1 MKIGGIIAEYNPF
14 HNGHEYHIMQTRNIT
29 GADYVIKEKSSC
41 SHLVAVTSGNF
52 VQRGGPAIVDKYTRA
67 KMALDNGVDLV
78 LEMPAYYATQT
89 AEIFS
94 RGAVMTLEALNCV
107 DSFCFGSEHGEID
120 KLKEAAAISM
130 GISGDYEVSLRK
142 NIEEG
147 MPFAV
152 AREMAVRE
160 YMDEVPSDFFKG
172 SNNILAIEYLRE
184 LIRLDSKMEPITI
197 RRMSAGHNSREV
209 SGDISSAT
217 AIRKVLNGLELRE
230 NVMNTKDK
238 RDFLRKISIIE
249 NSVPKTIYFELID
262 MISKEMYPLDNE
274 DFFSEIRTCVIRN
287 EGTLHNYFEVKEGL
301 ENSIRKTV
309 VRAPR
314 FDDVVA
320 ELRSKRYTSSKIR
333 RCLFNIL
340 LGVKD
345 RDMDIA
351 KNLKQLPYVRVL
363 ALNDKGREILKKI
376 KEVSDVDV
384 VSSPAKAKLTDSYIE
399 NPVYKMLFD
408 FDLRSSSIYYQ
419 KYYSNHREQLENGEV
434 DYFNLI
440 TRLEQK
446 NDID

>member
-1 MKIGGIIAEYNPF
+1 
-14 HNGHEYHIMQTRNIT
+14 
-29 GADYVIKEKSSC
+29 
-41 SHLVAVTSGNF
+41 
-52 VQRGGPAIVDKYTRA
+52 
-67 KMALDNGVDLV
+67 
-78 LEMPAYYATQT
+78 
-89 AEIFS
+89 
-94 RGAVMTLEALNCV
+94 
-107 DSFCFGSEHGEID
+107 
-120 KLKEAAAISM
+120 
-130 GISGDYEVSLRK
+130 
-142 NIEEG
+142 

>member
-14 HNGHEYHIMQTRNIT
+14 HNGHKYHIEEF
-29 GADYVIKEKSSC
+29 KEKSGC

-52 VQRGGPAIVDKYTRA
+52 VQRGGPAIIDKYTRA

-78 LEMPAYYATQT
+78 LEMPGYYATQT

-94 RGAVMTLEALNCV
+94 RGAVMTLDALNCV
-107 DSFCFGSEHGEID
+107 DTFCFGSEHGDID
-120 KLKEAAAISM
+120 KLKEAAAITR
-130 GISGDYEVSLRK
+130 GLKGEYETSLRK
-142 NIEEG
+142 YIEEG
-147 MPFAV
+147 RPFPV
-152 AREMAVRE
+152 ARELAVRD
-160 YMDEVPSDFFKG
+160 YMNEVPNDFFKG

-184 LIRLDSKMEPITI
+184 LIRIDSKMEPMTI
-197 RRMSAGHNSREV
+197 RRTSNGHNSNEM
-209 SGDISSAT
+209 SKDISSAT
-217 AIRKVLNGLELRE
+217 AIRKVLNGLQLRE
-230 NVMNTKDK
+230 NVTNTRDK
-238 RDFLRKISIIE
+238 HDFLRKISIIE

-287 EGTLHNYFEVKEGL
+287 EGKLDDYFEVKEGL

-309 VRAPR
+309 VRAMS
-314 FDDVVA
+314 FDDVVD
-320 ELRSKRYTSSKIR
+320 ELKSKRYTASKIR

-345 RDMDIA
+345 EDIDLA
-351 KNLKQLPYVRVL
+351 KNLRTLPYVRVL
-363 ALNDKGREILKKI
+363 ALNDKGRQILKKI

-384 VSSPAKAKLTDSYIE
+384 VLSPAKAKLTDCYSQ
-399 NPVYKMLFD
+399 NPAYRRLLD

-419 KYYSNHREQLENGEV
+419 KYYSNHREKLENGEV

-440 TRLEQK
+440 TRL
-446 NDID
+446 D

>member
-14 HNGHEYHIMQTRNIT
+14 HNGHKYHIEEF
-29 GADYVIKEKSSC
+29 KEKSSC

-197 RRMSAGHNSREV
+197 RRMSAGHNSRKV

-309 VRAPR
+309 VRVPR